1 MAIPPPETGL
11 VISYSYLWHGEYEA
25 GEEEG
30 RKIRP
35 SDVVLAVERQD
46 QQDVVIVLPITRTPP
61 TNPAAAVE
69 IPIGVKRH
77 LSLDDE
83 PSWIVVSEGNEFV
96 WPGYDLRRR
105 PQSDRYDYG
114 FLPPKLFEKVR
125 KAFLAWRREGRHR
138 TAPR

>member
-1 MAIPPPETGL
+1 VGIPSPEPGL
-11 VISYSYLWHGEYEA
+11 IVSYSYLWHGEYEA
-25 GEEEG
+25 GEAEG

-35 SDVVLAVERQD
+35 SVVVLAVERQD

-61 TNPAAAVE
+61 SNPAAAVE

-77 LSLDDE
+77 LALDDE

-96 WPGYDLRRR
+96 WPGYDLRKR

-125 KAFLAWRREGRHR
+125 KAFVAWHRRGAARR
-138 TAPR
+138 VPR